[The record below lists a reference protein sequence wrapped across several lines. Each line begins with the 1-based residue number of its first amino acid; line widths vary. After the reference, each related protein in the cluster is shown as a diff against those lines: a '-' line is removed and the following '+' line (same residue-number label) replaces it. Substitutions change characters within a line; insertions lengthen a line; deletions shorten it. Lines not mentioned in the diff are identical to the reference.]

1 MSDIIINNQPV
12 LSKIL
17 NKIQKSNT
25 NVQAYM
31 LYGDSKE
38 ILRNYAIMF
47 AKVLICPREYCD
59 NCNKCNICR
68 RIDNNVYGE
77 LKIVNPVNKMI
88 KKEAV
93 LEAKETFN
101 TESIEGKNGVYII
114 NDVEL
119 LNTSAAN
126 AILKFLEEPDGNS
139 VAIFTTT
146 NLDAVIKTISSR
158 CQTIK
163 INNYKV
169 KRGIE
174 FVMEVSGFDEETI
187 YKIVDFTKK
196 IEKDKAGAI
205 SNIKNEFINNFDN
218 KDALMNALNVML
230 LYYKDM
236 LNYLIRNKCFYF
248 DVNDVKLALNNQ
260 DKDLI
265 SRKISFILE
274 NISKLEYN
282 VNVLLFMDNL
292 IIRIGEMND
301 D

>member
-47 AKVLICPREYCD
+47 SKVLICPHEYCD

-68 RIDNNVYGE
+68 RIDNNIYGE

-93 LEAKETFN
+93 LEVKETFN

-205 SNIKNEFINNFDN
+205 SNVKNEFINNFDN

-236 LNYLIRNKCFYF
+236 LNYLIKNKCFYF